1 MSNTLDK
8 GYRQTTKVDVR
19 ITAPEHNKYSAAPMQ
34 MLVAKIQTVR
44 RGTNSMPH
52 HYHLPQ

>member
-1 MSNTLDK
+1 MNNTLDK